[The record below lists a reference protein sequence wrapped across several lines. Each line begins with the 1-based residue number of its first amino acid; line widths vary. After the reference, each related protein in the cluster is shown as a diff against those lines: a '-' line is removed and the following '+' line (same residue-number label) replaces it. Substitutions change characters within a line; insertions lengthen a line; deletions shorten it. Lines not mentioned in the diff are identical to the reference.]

1 MVDFDGDGEKEL
13 LTLSPFHGDTL
24 RIYNKSGSGYAPVF
38 EYAKKI
44 EFAHAICG
52 CTICGRNM
60 AIIGYRKG
68 ERELLAVYHLNG
80 EYVVEV
86 LDRDVGPANVLHSVV
101 DGKDILLSANREI
114 NEIAYYTVN
123 SL

>member
-1 MVDFDGDGEKEL
+1 
-13 LTLSPFHGDTL
+13 
-24 RIYNKSGSGYAPVF
+24 
-38 EYAKKI
+38 
-44 EFAHAICG
+44 
-52 CTICGRNM
+52 M

-68 ERELLAVYHLNG
+68 ERELLAVYWNDG

-101 DGKDILLSANREI
+101 DGRDIILSANRET
-114 NEIAYYTVN
+114 NEVAYYTVN